1 MIYLIVYSTTWIIP
15 DRPWQLEQKIK
26 IENYLIR
33 EVLNLNIDEQKVEE
47 AREAVDDDVSSS
59 SSVKSADI
67 GNTLYAQS

>member
-47 AREAVDDDVSSS
+47 AQEAVDDEVRSS
-59 SSVKSADI
+59 SSVKTVDI
-67 GNTLYAQS
+67 GNKLLRT

>member
-1 MIYLIVYSTTWIIP
+1 MIYLVVYSTTWTIP

-47 AREAVDDDVSSS
+47 AREAVDDEIISG

-67 GNTLYAQS
+67 GKDVVW